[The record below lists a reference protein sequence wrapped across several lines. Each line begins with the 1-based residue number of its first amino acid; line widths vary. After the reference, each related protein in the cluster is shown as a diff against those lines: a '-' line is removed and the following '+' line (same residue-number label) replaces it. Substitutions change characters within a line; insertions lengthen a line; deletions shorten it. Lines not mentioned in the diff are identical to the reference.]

1 MRYIKIPK
9 ERVAV
14 LIGKNGEVKEKIEKY
29 GVKLEID
36 SATGDVKIS
45 GDDSFKEYIAENVV
59 RAIGRGFSPDKAL
72 LLFKED
78 YYFEL
83 LDMRDWVGKKPEQVK
98 RIAGRIIGKNGKA
111 RRIIEELTGAY
122 ISVYGHTVGIIGRI
136 DEVQTARQAIEML
149 LEGANHSTVY
159 RFLEKERR
167 MKKLQEFGF
176 FERKI

>member
-14 LIGKNGEVKEKIEKY
+14 LIGKNGEIKEKIEEH

-36 SATGDVKIS
+36 SATGDIKII
-45 GDDSFKEYIAENVV
+45 GEDSLKEYDAENVI
-59 RAIGRGFSPDKAL
+59 RAIGRGFSPDKAM

-98 RIAGRIIGKNGKA
+98 RIAGRVIGKNGKT

-122 ISVYGHTVGIIGRI
+122 ISVYGHTVGIIGKI
-136 DEVQTARQAIEML
+136 DELQIARQAVEML
-149 LEGANHSTVY
+149 LEGANHNTVY

-167 MKKLQEFGF
+167 MKKLRELGF